1 MKLRVLLGVINLVRK
16 PCFLLFLLWFQQG
29 EAIIAVEHP
38 WAWVPMGLEEELSP
52 LWGDPVAKGS
62 QTSTTHRLKMSRKQ
76 SHYVA
81 LFCVSEQLFGAYDT
95 VFELLPGNQKEM
107 YSSRYLRY
115 QNRDILQ
122 VRGISTSACPCLT
135 EVVALFVC
143 ELLTRKV

>member
-1 MKLRVLLGVINLVRK
+1 
-16 PCFLLFLLWFQQG
+16 
-29 EAIIAVEHP
+29 
-38 WAWVPMGLEEELSP
+38 
-52 LWGDPVAKGS
+52 
-62 QTSTTHRLKMSRKQ
+62 MSRKQ
-76 SHYVA
+76 SHYVT